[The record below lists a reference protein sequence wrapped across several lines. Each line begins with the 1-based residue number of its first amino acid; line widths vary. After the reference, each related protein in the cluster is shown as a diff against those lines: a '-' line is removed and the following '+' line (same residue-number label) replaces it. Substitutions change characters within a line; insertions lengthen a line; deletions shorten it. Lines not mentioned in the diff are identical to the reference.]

1 MWRNWKIV
9 VLAVPCTLLALFA
22 SGRQEQHE
30 HPQLKP
36 RHPVAALPYHGTHKP
51 RDAEIKAVLQA
62 VQDEIY
68 DYGYEKEYYEI
79 GYNVG
84 TSMHW
89 ISRVP
94 IYINPQVK
102 DGVGQT
108 IYKVMPYGEV
118 FRMFDIGDDGL
129 VGLIGNPQSGFPL
142 TQPSHRTIYDDDD
155 GLAQMRL
162 AWIRR
167 TFDVD
172 DSPTAEMR
180 QGAIKRQKLRN
191 RGFSD
196 WEYLHSS
203 GRKKAD
209 K

>member
-1 MWRNWKIV
+1 MIAFLCV
-9 VLAVPCTLLALFA
+9 VLSLSALGFQNRVAPTPVTTSGKPA
-22 SGRQEQHE
+22 SPPGHAKRK
-30 HPQLKP
+30 L
-36 RHPVAALPYHGTHKP
+36 T
-51 RDAEIKAVLQA
+51 DAEIKGVVQA
-62 VQDEIY
+62 VEDEIY
-68 DYGYEKEYYEI
+68 DYGYEREYYEI

-94 IYINPQVK
+94 IYINPQMK
-102 DGVGQT
+102 DGVGQA

-129 VGLIGNPQSGFPL
+129 VSLIGNPQSGFPL

-155 GLAQMRL
+155 DLAQMRRT
-162 AWIRR
+162 WIKR

-172 DSPTAEMR
+172 DSPTVEMR
-180 QGAIKRQKLRN
+180 QGAIGRQKLRN

-196 WEYLHSS
+196 WECRHSNE
-203 GRKKAD
+203 REKPTK
-209 K
+209 